1 MIGAALQWIRS
12 QPLSLGL
19 SVLLHVV
26 IGALLI
32 LGTSLHGANPNDM
45 PGRGSEHNPIQAV
58 VVKSSDYEAAEN
70 SIKKAQEAKEAHA
83 SKLKAEA
90 ERAEKQRAQAEHELA
105 KLRQQKQSTASDVA
119 NTQKQLQSQSQQL
132 QQLKAQ
138 ADKMAQ
144 QRKAYE
150 DRIARLKAEADKAQK
165 QQAAEK
171 AMLAR
176 AQASAEAAR
185 KAQVQQQM
193 QAEQEAQMKKDRGNW
208 VAAIRQRVTA
218 NWIRP
223 QNTPQGLDCYVQITQ
238 LPSGQVVN
246 AVMKQCN
253 GNAVIQQSILT
264 AVRKAS
270 PLPTPD
276 NPDVFSREITFE
288 FAPDQS

>member
-1 MIGAALQWIRS
+1 MIRAVLDWLRTQGW
-12 QPLSLGL
+12 PLGL
-19 SVLLHVV
+19 AVALHVV

-45 PGRGSEHNPIQAV
+45 PGRGNEHNPIQAV

-70 SIKKAQEAKEAHA
+70 SIKRAQDAREAHA
-83 SKLKAEA
+83 RKLKAEA
-90 ERAEKQRAQAEHELA
+90 EQAERQRARAEHELA
-105 KLRQQKQSTASDVA
+105 QLKQQKQSTASDVA

-138 ADKMAQ
+138 ADKMAR
-144 QRKAYE
+144 QRKDYE
-150 DRIARLKAEADKAQK
+150 DKIAKLKAEADKAKK

-193 QAEQEAQMKKDRGNW
+193 QAEQEAQMKRDRGNW
-208 VAAIRQRVTA
+208 VAAIAQRVTR

-223 QNTPQGLDCYVQITQ
+223 PNTPQGLDCFVKITQ
-238 LPSGQVVN
+238 LPSGQVVD
-246 AVMKQCN
+246 AVMERCN
-253 GNAVIQQSILT
+253 GDSVVQQSILT

-276 NPDVFSREITFE
+276 NPDVFSRQITFE
-288 FAPDQS
+288 FQPDQS